1 MGSCI
6 GLLIGRRL
14 SERFMNIMFTGIGLA
29 TLAIGVSMT
38 LKSNNLIVTVIS
50 ILLGGVIGEALRLE
64 QRLDGLATQLK
75 NRLRFRSERFNE
87 GFVSATV
94 LFCVGSMAVLGSIED
109 GLGQFPRLLYTK
121 SVMDGISSIALSS
134 TMGLGVIF
142 STVPMLIYQ
151 GALTLFAGS
160 LRDVLSDAVVAEM
173 TAVGGLMLL
182 GIGLNLLKVTRIA
195 VFNFLPGLI
204 IAPLI
209 AWLFSVVSG

>member
-1 MGSCI
+1 
-6 GLLIGRRL
+6 
-14 SERFMNIMFTGIGLA
+14 MNVMFTGIGLA

-50 ILLGGVIGEALRLE
+50 ILLGGVTGEALRLE
-64 QRLDGLATQLK
+64 QRLDNVASLMK
-75 NRLRFRSERFNE
+75 SRLHFRSERFNE

-134 TMGLGVIF
+134 TMGVGVIF
-142 STVPMLIYQ
+142 STVPVLLYQ
-151 GALTLFAGS
+151 GVLTLFAGS
-160 LRDVLSDAVVAEM
+160 LREVLSDVVVAEM

-182 GIGLNLLKVTRIA
+182 GIGLNLLKVTRIP

-209 AWLFSVVSG
+209 AWFFL